1 MFWQIFLSPQKK
13 QQVII
18 TYNRDIY
25 ELPPGVASE
34 LRLRILGN
42 QKISR
47 KCLNFK
53 NDSLVPSVY
62 VKMKVLLVLVGKS

>member
-1 MFWQIFLSPQKK
+1 MFWQIFLTPQKK

-42 QKISR
+42 QKISE
-47 KCLNFK
+47 KFLNFIK
-53 NDSLVPSVY
+53 
-62 VKMKVLLVLVGKS
+62 

>member
-13 QQVII
+13 RQVII

-25 ELPPGVASE
+25 ELRPGVASE

-42 QKISR
+42 QKISE
-47 KCLNFK
+47 KFLNFIK
-53 NDSLVPSVY
+53 
-62 VKMKVLLVLVGKS
+62 